1 MIRFLFIFF
10 FLFPSY
16 LSSQD
21 LCYNLLKSEFREDS
35 KVITYNENKNDF
47 KEYVNLNTSY
57 NQGNMFISKSKVLI
71 KEYYKTIFMWLNEC
85 EKIFGYNLKGYNKI
99 RIYAF
104 LAERFLP
111 YWFNKNAKT
120 LKWPIIFHDLNKK

>member
-1 MIRFLFIFF
+1 MAFFKNPQAIFKKKRNIKFQFDLFHGTG
-10 FLFPSY
+10 L
-16 LSSQD
+16 LD
-21 LCYNLLKSEFREDS
+21 KAMNLLD
-35 KVITYNENKNDF
+35 NENKNDF

-111 YWFNKNAKT
+111 YWLSSFSN
-120 LKWPIIFHDLNKK
+120 LNLY